1 MGLIMLCATL
11 CMAGCDA
18 GNSTSSQDDDQA
30 GAEMSASDE
39 YGYKEVAKMLISERL
54 RDPDSA
60 EFSDLV
66 VHPKTNGRAPY
77 ICGYVN
83 SKNGFGGF
91 SGRQRFIS
99 AERVIIDGDLPKS
112 EMDTVWNDRCG

>member
-1 MGLIMLCATL
+1 MRLIMLCATL

-18 GNSTSSQDDDQA
+18 GNSTLSNNDDAADT
-30 GAEMSASDE
+30 GMSAGDE

-66 VHPKTNGRAPY
+66 VHPKTDGRSPY

-99 AERVIIDGDLPKS
+99 AETVIIEGDLPKS